1 MRIRSRFASRTAASS
16 LVVAAALAAVGVQAT
31 AQTASAATAK
41 KAVSVVTCT
50 TANTKLTVTQVSR
63 PINHLLLKATNT
75 GTKPCYA
82 YIAPF
87 LRAGADAQ
95 APLNWADETT
105 PQAVVT
111 LDPGK
116 SAYAGITTSSPEGEG
131 GAKEKT
137 LGVIFTNRNGK
148 AINGEKTLTLPGGG
162 VFFNSA
168 ANVTYWQDNAQDA
181 LAW

>member
-1 MRIRSRFASRTAASS
+1 MRIATRFASRTAASS
-16 LVVAAALAAVGVQAT
+16 MVVAAALALVGLQAT

-41 KAVSVVTCT
+41 ASSVVTCT
-50 TANTKLTVTQVSR
+50 TANTKLTVTRVSR

-87 LRAGADAQ
+87 LRASADAQ
-95 APLNWADETT
+95 APLAWDEDST

-111 LDPGK
+111 LKPGK
-116 SAYAGITTSSPEGEG
+116 SAYAGITTSTPEGEG

-137 LGVIFTNRNGK
+137 LGVFFTDRKGNAVNK
-148 AINGEKTLTLPGGG
+148 EKTLKLPKTGI
-162 VFFNSA
+162 FFNSA
-168 ANVTYWQDNAQDA
+168 ATVTYWQDNAQDA